1 MSQHTPGTIP
11 DIVQT
16 LVLNAP
22 VSKVWEAVAT
32 AEGIAAWLMPNDFQP
47 VAGQA
52 FTIFSPYGDS
62 PCVVKELDPP
72 NRLVFSWGKDWVVT
86 FALKDLGGQT
96 EFTLIHSG
104 WSEGTVTE
112 VGESHT
118 VVRERMNQGWA
129 SSVLPKLREYVEKK

>member
-1 MSQHTPGTIP
+1 MSPHSHGTIP

-16 LVLNAP
+16 LVLEAP
-22 VSKVWEAVAT
+22 LQKVWEAVAT
-32 AEGIAAWLMPNDFQP
+32 AEGIAAWFMPNDFQP
-47 VAGQA
+47 LAGHA

-86 FALKDLGGQT
+86 FALKELDGKT

-104 WSEGTVTE
+104 WSEGTATE

-118 VVRERMNQGWA
+118 VVRDRMNLGWG
-129 SSVLPKLREYVEKK
+129 SSVLPKLRKYVEQ